1 MLRNATKYLFFI
13 LIATLASCAK
23 RGSITGGLKDTIAPT
38 LKNSFP
44 NNYSTNFNSKEIKLV
59 FDEYIKLKN
68 VNKQL
73 VISPPL
79 KYEPLIT
86 PLTATKY
93 LSIKIKDTLAPNTTY
108 SFNFGQSIA
117 DNNEGNPLN
126 QFKYVFSTGNYIDS
140 LSIGGHVKNSLEKET
155 DAFVSV
161 LLYEVNDKFNDS
173 VIYKKPPSY
182 ITNTLDS
189 LKTFKLENLKAGK
202 YLLIALK
209 DLNGNNKF
217 DPQKDKVGFLKN
229 YISVPTDTLYE
240 LELFQEN
247 LPFKSFKPTQASA
260 NKLLLGYEGEMNT
273 VTNRPT
279 VLLKNENKIVE
290 TIVTKFPQKDSLQ
303 VWFKPIKVDSLAL
316 SIKIDKYDKEFT
328 VKLRDQK
335 KDTLFISPK
344 YNGTLNFRDRYYLT
358 SSTPLVKFD
367 NSKIKLINKDSV
379 AVDFKTIYDE
389 FNQEWFFDF
398 DKEASQKYTLSLL
411 PGATTDFYGITN
423 DSLTFRATTRQL
435 DEYGNLIVNL
445 QNVKRFPI
453 IVQVTDEKG
462 EVIASE
468 YTDSKTKVEF
478 NLLEPNTFNLR
489 VIYDDNK
496 NKKWD
501 TGNYLEKLHPEEVI
515 YFSKTIRD
523 VRANWDDVE
532 FFDLSIPYT
541 PEVKKKEIP
550 KKNNR
555 SSF

>member
-247 LPFKSFKPTQASA
+247 LPFKSLKPTQASA

-279 VLLKNENKIVE
+279 VLLKNENKTVE
-290 TIVTKFPQKDSLQ
+290 TIVTKFPQRDSLQ

>member
-247 LPFKSFKPTQASA
+247 LPFKSLKPTQASA

-379 AVDFKTIYDE
+379 SVDFKTIYDE

-541 PEVKKKEIP
+541 PEVQKKEIP

>member
-79 KYEPLIT
+79 TYEPLIT
-86 PLTATKY
+86 PLSATKY

-247 LPFKSFKPTQASA
+247 LPFKSLKPTQASA

-316 SIKIDKYDKEFT
+316 TLKLDKYDKEFT

-541 PEVKKKEIP
+541 PEVQKKEIP

>member
-247 LPFKSFKPTQASA
+247 LPFKSLKPTQASA

>member
-247 LPFKSFKPTQASA
+247 LPFKSLKPTQASA

-358 SSTPLVKFD
+358 SITPLVKFD

-379 AVDFKTIYDE
+379 SVDFKTIYDE

>member
-247 LPFKSFKPTQASA
+247 LPFKSLKPTQASA

-316 SIKIDKYDKEFT
+316 TLKLDKYDKEFT